1 MKQEE
6 ANRYATSIR
15 GYAEQWTDH
24 QIEEAIADE
33 RRILQSQSLSDVARD
48 NSDMILNIY
57 LDVLNQRLENSA
69 A

>member
-1 MKQEE
+1 MKQVE
-6 ANRYATSIR
+6 ANRYAASIR
-15 GYAEQWTDH
+15 GYAEQWTDA

-57 LDVLNQRLENSA
+57 LDVLNQRQENSA